1 MLQKTLEIRSLL
13 SVIHKTNHAEVI
25 YDSTLKHN
33 GEQHT
38 SQEDI

>member
-1 MLQKTLEIRSLL
+1 MLQKTLKIRSLL
-13 SVIHKTNHAEVI
+13 SVILKTNHAEVI
-25 YDSTLKHN
+25 YDSTLKNN